1 MVARMGAGAGDRQAQ
16 AMPIRVLAVDDHLA
30 VRHGLTD
37 LLAEEEEI
45 ELVGVASTA
54 REALIECLRRAP
66 DVAVVDYQLGRGKRD
81 GLALSVML
89 KGLPRPPRVLV
100 YSAYAD
106 SALAVRALVAG
117 ADGLVSKGSLG
128 TEVSWAI
135 HAVAKGRRVLPPVA
149 PEIVEAMRGR
159 LDAEDQPLLGLLLSE
174 TPEDEIARV
183 LRITP
188 DALAVRRRRMLE
200 ALEEEQLVGVRAL

>member
-1 MVARMGAGAGDRQAQ
+1 MGAGAGDRQARC
-16 AMPIRVLAVDDHLA
+16 MPIRVLAVDDHLA

-54 REALIECLRRAP
+54 REALIEGLRRAP

-81 GLALSVML
+81 GLALSIML

-149 PEIVEAMRGR
+149 PEIAEAMRAR
-159 LDAEDQPLLGLLLSE
+159 LDSEDQPLLGLLLSE

-183 LRITP
+183 MRITP

-200 ALEEEQLVGVRAL
+200 ALEEEQLAGVRAL

>member
-1 MVARMGAGAGDRQAQ
+1 
-16 AMPIRVLAVDDHLA
+16 MPIRVLAVDDHLA

-54 REALIECLRRAP
+54 REALIEGLRRAP

-81 GLALSVML
+81 GLALSIML

-149 PEIVEAMRGR
+149 PEIAEAMRGR

-174 TPEDEIARV
+174 TPEDEIADA
-183 LRITP
+183 LRIAP

-200 ALEEEQLVGVRAL
+200 ALEEEQLAGVRAL